1 MRSTSRPFK
10 LSAVA
15 SLVATCATITA
26 AFGQSST
33 NSANPAE
40 LAASKP
46 QPATAP
52 VPDCRSPQRS
62 ALSRFWEL
70 ESGSDCSTLGIRGYR
85 PTSLS
90 LIGSDGANTQP
101 ASSAPGHTALTT
113 TAYSRTETRIQLSVR
128 TKIAQGL
135 LTQGHPNPDARD
147 SLWFGYTQ
155 QSYWQLFNS
164 DLSRPFRTTD
174 HEPEITYIYP
184 TDAALPG
191 GWRLRYGGVS
201 LVHQSN
207 GQTLPLSRSWN
218 RTVLMAGMEKG
229 TNLRIEAKLW
239 QRLPEPAGDDDN
251 PGIDDLI
258 GRAELAAF
266 WDVNPYNTLGATL
279 RHGLTSADSG
289 SIRLEW
295 LKSFGDAPPSSS
307 RTGLRFHVQ
316 LFSGYGDSLVDF
328 NRKRNVLSVGLS
340 LVDW

>member
-1 MRSTSRPFK
+1 MKKAFAVFLVASSSLLSLAQGQPSSTDSKPPQHTA
-10 LSAVA
+10 STAVA
-15 SLVATCATITA
+15 
-26 AFGQSST
+26 
-33 NSANPAE
+33 
-40 LAASKP
+40 
-46 QPATAP
+46 
-52 VPDCRSPQRS
+52 DCKSHQRS
-62 ALSRFWEL
+62 KLSRFWEL
-70 ESGSDCSTLGIRGYR
+70 EVGSDCGTLGIRGYH
-85 PTSLS
+85 PTSLA
-90 LIGSDGANTQP
+90 LIGSDGANLQP
-101 ASSAPGHTALTT
+101 ASSAPGHSALASTAFSP
-113 TAYSRTETRIQLSVR
+113 AETRIQLSVR

-135 LTQGHPNPDARD
+135 LTQGHPSARD

-164 DLSRPFRTTD
+164 DLSRPFRSTD

-191 GWRLRYGGVS
+191 GWRLRYSGLS

-207 GQTLPLSRSWN
+207 GQALPLSRSWN
-218 RTVLMAGMEKG
+218 RTLLMAGMEKG
-229 TNLRIEAKLW
+229 DAMRLTGRLW
-239 QRLPEPAGDDDN
+239 QRLPEPSGDDDN

-279 RHGLTSADSG
+279 RHGLTSGDSG

-328 NRKRNVLSVGLS
+328 NRKRTVLSLGLS

>member
-1 MRSTSRPFK
+1 MKKAFAVFLVASSSLLSLAQGQPSSTDSKPPQNTA
-10 LSAVA
+10 STAVA
-15 SLVATCATITA
+15 
-26 AFGQSST
+26 
-33 NSANPAE
+33 
-40 LAASKP
+40 
-46 QPATAP
+46 
-52 VPDCRSPQRS
+52 DCKSHQRS
-62 ALSRFWEL
+62 KLSRFWEL
-70 ESGSDCSTLGIRGYR
+70 EVGSDCGALGIRGYH

-90 LIGSDGANTQP
+90 LIGSDGANLQP
-101 ASSAPGHTALTT
+101 ASSAPGHSALASTAF
-113 TAYSRTETRIQLSVR
+113 SPTETRIQLSVR

-135 LTQGHPNPDARD
+135 LTQGHPSARD

-191 GWRLRYGGVS
+191 GWRLRYSGLS

-207 GQTLPLSRSWN
+207 GQALPLSRSWN

-229 TNLRIEAKLW
+229 NDLRVTARLW
-239 QRLPEPAGDDDN
+239 QRLPEPAGEDDN
-251 PGIDDLI
+251 TGIDNLI
-258 GRAELAAF
+258 GRAELATF
-266 WDVNPYNTLGATL
+266 WDVNPFNTVGVTL
-279 RHGLTSADSG
+279 RHGLSSGDSG

-295 LKSFGDAPPSSS
+295 LKSFGDAPPSSANPNS

-328 NRKRNVLSVGLS
+328 NRKRNLLSVGLS

>member
-1 MRSTSRPFK
+1 MKKAFAVF
-10 LSAVA
+10 LVA
-15 SLVATCATITA
+15 SSSLLSLAQ
-26 AFGQSST
+26 GQPSST
-33 NSANPAE
+33 D
-40 LAASKP
+40 SKP
-46 QPATAP
+46 PQNTASTP
-52 VPDCRSPQRS
+52 VADCKSHQRS
-62 ALSRFWEL
+62 NLSRFWEL
-70 ESGSDCSTLGIRGYR
+70 EVGSDCGTLGIRGYH

-90 LIGSDGANTQP
+90 LIGSDGANLQP
-101 ASSAPGHTALTT
+101 ASSAPGHSALASTAF
-113 TAYSRTETRIQLSVR
+113 SPTETRIQLSVR

-135 LTQGHPNPDARD
+135 LTQGHPSARD

-164 DLSRPFRTTD
+164 DLSRPFRSTD

-191 GWRLRYGGVS
+191 GWRLRYSGLS

-207 GQTLPLSRSWN
+207 GQALPLSRSWN

-229 TNLRIEAKLW
+229 DGLRVIGKLW
-239 QRLPEPAGDDDN
+239 QRLREPAGDDDN
-251 PGIDDLI
+251 PGIGDLI